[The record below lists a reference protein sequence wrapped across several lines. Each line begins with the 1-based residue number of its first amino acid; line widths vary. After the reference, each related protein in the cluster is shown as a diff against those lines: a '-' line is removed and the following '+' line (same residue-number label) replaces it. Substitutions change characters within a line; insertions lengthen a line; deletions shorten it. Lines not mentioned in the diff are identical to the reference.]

1 MPRRKCCQHPTRHAK
16 STSEARV
23 LNVVSLELSMFLTS
37 RYDVT
42 VSRFRWLCPRC
53 HTFESKEMK
62 NHQAMKTTNDRSP
75 NADESMEEDFD
86 SDEDDQDNEDDQ
98 EDQDDQGDE
107 DDQDDQDD
115 IEKEAPCDDEQD
127 EGSSFMN
134 DGMETES
141 KDDDDSQCMTDGET
155 DPESMDEELGDVS
168 YDLEYQQNE
177 AMEKL
182 STIFRFLNIDP
193 VHDK

>member
-1 MPRRKCCQHPTRHAK
+1 
-16 STSEARV
+16 
-23 LNVVSLELSMFLTS
+23 
-37 RYDVT
+37 
-42 VSRFRWLCPRC
+42 
-53 HTFESKEMK
+53 
-62 NHQAMKTTNDRSP
+62 
-75 NADESMEEDFD
+75 
-86 SDEDDQDNEDDQ
+86 
-98 EDQDDQGDE
+98 
-107 DDQDDQDD
+107 
-115 IEKEAPCDDEQD
+115 
-127 EGSSFMN
+127 MN

-182 STIFRFLNIDP
+182 STIFRLLNIDP

>member
-1 MPRRKCCQHPTRHAK
+1 M
-16 STSEARV
+16 
-23 LNVVSLELSMFLTS
+23 NVVSLELSMFLTS

-98 EDQDDQGDE
+98 EDQDDQGDEDDQDDQGDEDDQDDQGDE